1 MVRSEKGMKYQSS
14 QLVRTPTYISQTFY
28 DAFRI
33 AILIM
38 ALMGWS
44 LTNSTLI
51 FVLNSLIRTAV
62 RITFSRKVV
71 LVTGTLAGSTFPPG
85 YVQWGLYSAIPCA
98 MPDAWENL
106 GASLHH
112 EEDAHFLHYA
122 KKRSLFFVVLW
133 IIQAKGMTE
142 ELISAMT
149 GISIENVVK
158 LLK

>member
-71 LVTGTLAGSTFPPG
+71 LVTGTLAGSTFPPD
-85 YVQWGLYSAIPCA
+85 YVQ
-98 MPDAWENL
+98 
-106 GASLHH
+106 
-112 EEDAHFLHYA
+112 
-122 KKRSLFFVVLW
+122 
-133 IIQAKGMTE
+133 
-142 ELISAMT
+142 
-149 GISIENVVK
+149 
-158 LLK
+158 